1 MVCRHC
7 PRPPWRPAL
16 LAFLFPPLLL
26 SLALAAAH
34 RATVS
39 TPPPPTSLHYHS
51 AITPT
56 DTHAHRNDHHQR
68 NGAIIADWKV
78 PQHSGNESQCAAAT
92 NFEIEKVPQEKV
104 AEKCQTCPRENETC
118 DSCRTLVEAVCYN
131 KEPEEREQLIRRVTL
146 RYCPHLVLQSV
157 MCPLDRES
165 VIHSINCSSVL
176 RHLQERD
183 EQVARILQQHRSI
196 VHNCERS
203 YSMREKCTGCE
214 EAYKYWVC
222 SQLFPYYDNGKH
234 IKPCR
239 QFCHE
244 VEQKCPYL
252 LPKDKPVAGEPT
264 FLCEDPAIGELE
276 SQESSYG
283 KDSCC
288 YKLSTHL
295 QPMCSPNENPAERHP
310 PVLCSTCP
318 TTSGTQERPSDNQ
331 CLSAIG
337 ADPSLRQSHSSTAAP
352 SSSGSCSVISRK
364 HCWTRTALS
373 ILLLCLVRT
382 RVWLPRGFT

>member
-1 MVCRHC
+1 MLGQEDIVINSIKSFPHKSHETQYLEGELSLTLKTVHC
-7 PRPPWRPAL
+7 NTPD
-16 LAFLFPPLLL
+16 LLL
-26 SLALAAAH
+26 VKTESENEGVFSPDIHCLLQ
-34 RATVS
+34 TVF
-39 TPPPPTSLHYHS
+39 
-51 AITPT
+51 TPT
-56 DTHAHRNDHHQR
+56 
-68 NGAIIADWKV
+68 
-78 PQHSGNESQCAAAT
+78 
-92 NFEIEKVPQEKV
+92 
-104 AEKCQTCPRENETC
+104 
-118 DSCRTLVEAVCYN
+118 
-131 KEPEEREQLIRRVTL
+131 
-146 RYCPHLVLQSV
+146 
-157 MCPLDRES
+157 M
-165 VIHSINCSSVL
+165 
-176 RHLQERD
+176 
-183 EQVARILQQHRSI
+183 
-196 VHNCERS
+196 
-203 YSMREKCTGCE
+203 

-222 SQLFPYYDNGKH
+222 SQLFPYYDNGRH

-239 QFCHE
+239 RFCHE

-276 SQESSYG
+276 NQESSYG

-288 YKLSTHL
+288 YKLSTHPT
-295 QPMCSPNENPAERHP
+295 PMCSLNENPAEHQT
-310 PVLCSTCP
+310 PVLSSTCP
-318 TTSGTQERPSDNQ
+318 TTSGTHERPSDNQ

>member
-1 MVCRHC
+1 MAFRFSLEPQRVVPE
-7 PRPPWRPAL
+7 PRTKGTHSS
-16 LAFLFPPLLL
+16 F
-26 SLALAAAH
+26 
-34 RATVS
+34 VS
-39 TPPPPTSLHYHS
+39 
-51 AITPT
+51 
-56 DTHAHRNDHHQR
+56 
-68 NGAIIADWKV
+68 
-78 PQHSGNESQCAAAT
+78 
-92 NFEIEKVPQEKV
+92 
-104 AEKCQTCPRENETC
+104 
-118 DSCRTLVEAVCYN
+118 
-131 KEPEEREQLIRRVTL
+131 
-146 RYCPHLVLQSV
+146 
-157 MCPLDRES
+157 
-165 VIHSINCSSVL
+165 
-176 RHLQERD
+176 
-183 EQVARILQQHRSI
+183 
-196 VHNCERS
+196 
-203 YSMREKCTGCE
+203 
-214 EAYKYWVC
+214 
-222 SQLFPYYDNGKH
+222 
-234 IKPCR
+234 
-239 QFCHE
+239 
-244 VEQKCPYL
+244 
-252 LPKDKPVAGEPT
+252 
-264 FLCEDPAIGELE
+264 DPAIGELE